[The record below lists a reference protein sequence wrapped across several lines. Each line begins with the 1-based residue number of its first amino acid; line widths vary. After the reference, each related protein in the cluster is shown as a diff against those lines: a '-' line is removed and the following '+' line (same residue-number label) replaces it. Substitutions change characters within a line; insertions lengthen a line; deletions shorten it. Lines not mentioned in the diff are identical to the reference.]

1 MSKLKKINISE
12 IDGNE
17 NSIFPAGTVWIDLQG
32 RLRVSD
38 GVTENG
44 QPLTIGI
51 EGTVYPSAGS
61 GTAGV
66 VFPND
71 PGGGSGDTASIKY
84 YATSGEAMRLHIDV
98 QNDIDDE
105 ILISAS
111 GPITIQPNENGF
123 LFDTDGALTFSD
135 NAKIK
140 DGFIQHNDSN
150 GVVGLQS
157 NDGLSVF
164 DVSNLYGARI
174 RRWSAGPTNEKDW
187 TFNADGTFTFP
198 DGTDQTTA
206 WTGGRV
212 VAVPAQSTGASGDK
226 AGDIAFDS
234 NYFYY
239 CKTDY
244 VAASYE
250 ATLKTGY
257 SGGNQPTLIKGSYP
271 QPKIGWSF
279 DWNTVTYTLVSYDA
293 TDPNPGEWF
302 LFLDQNIDTTPGGS
316 ITLNTN
322 LMSTDIWVRIAWSN
336 DTW

>member
-105 ILISAS
+105 ILI
-111 GPITIQPNENGF
+111 
-123 LFDTDGALTFSD
+123 
-135 NAKIK
+135 
-140 DGFIQHNDSN
+140 
-150 GVVGLQS
+150 
-157 NDGLSVF
+157 
-164 DVSNLYGARI
+164 
-174 RRWSAGPTNEKDW
+174 
-187 TFNADGTFTFP
+187 
-198 DGTDQTTA
+198 
-206 WTGGRV
+206 
-212 VAVPAQSTGASGDK
+212 
-226 AGDIAFDS
+226 
-234 NYFYY
+234 
-239 CKTDY
+239 
-244 VAASYE
+244 
-250 ATLKTGY
+250 
-257 SGGNQPTLIKGSYP
+257 
-271 QPKIGWSF
+271 KIGRAH
-279 DWNTVTYTLVSYDA
+279 V
-293 TDPNPGEWF
+293 
-302 LFLDQNIDTTPGGS
+302 
-316 ITLNTN
+316 
-322 LMSTDIWVRIAWSN
+322 
-336 DTW
+336 